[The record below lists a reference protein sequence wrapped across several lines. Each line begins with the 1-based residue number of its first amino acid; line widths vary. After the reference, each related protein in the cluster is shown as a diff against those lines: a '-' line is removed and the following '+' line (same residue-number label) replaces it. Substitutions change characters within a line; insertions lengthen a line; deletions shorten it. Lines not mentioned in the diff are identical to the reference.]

1 MTAKLSQWYKVS
13 QLLVLK
19 GKSETDKDLPLTFL
33 FFFFPGL
40 KFYAQ

>member
-19 GKSETDKDLPLTFL
+19 GKSETDKDLPLTF
-33 FFFFPGL
+33 FSSF
-40 KFYAQ
+40 QE